1 MVGTSLMIL
10 SAFHRPAGLGGI
22 VVHEACVQI
31 PPAHF
36 LVCCLCVCVCVG
48 MCVFELIGILSIAR
62 HQS

>member
-36 LVCCLCVCVCVG
+36 LVCCLCVCVCRHV
-48 MCVFELIGILSIAR
+48 CV
-62 HQS
+62 